1 MTIPSRSL
9 RLTPKNDYTRFTGNR
24 GEIFYDPVNNTLR
37 VFDSQLA
44 GGHIVATRSWV
55 TTQLPSVQGLA
66 SVAYVNQAVAAIPE
80 YLLKITADDSTVLA
94 VGRDE
99 TLQVRGQGSVTTTIS
114 TDSTGIQLVISA
126 PEVSNN
132 NIDVNAPLGSA
143 SLVPTERAVKAYA
156 DLLFNL
162 QTQQLLNGTLD
173 ITAASLQF
181 NSGVAVGEF
190 SNDPT
195 FVDNSSSAVP
205 TESAVRSYIDRRLG
219 NDADGQG
226 ISPVNKIG
234 PQYVITTGQQ
244 TLDLS
249 AGRVTSDGDA
259 TFNADGVMLASWIA
273 SLTTTR
279 SLNIVNLTAGRFMK
293 IYVRNT
299 NGSSRIVQVNAS
311 ATADGLAAV
320 NLAAGAGAVSVS
332 QITLAATSGSAVIT
346 VWNTGSGTIV
356 GMVN

>member
-1 MTIPSRSL
+1 MFDNL
-9 RLTPKNDYTRFTGNR
+9 
-24 GEIFYDPVNNTLR
+24 VANT
-37 VFDSQLA
+37 
-44 GGHIVATRSWV
+44 
-55 TTQLPSVQGLA
+55 
-66 SVAYVNQAVAAIPE
+66 
-80 YLLKITADDSTVLA
+80 
-94 VGRDE
+94 
-99 TLQVRGQGSVTTTIS
+99 
-114 TDSTGIQLVISA
+114 
-126 PEVSNN
+126 
-132 NIDVNAPLGSA
+132 APLG
-143 SLVPTERAVKAYA
+143 LVEMLVY
-156 DLLFNL
+156 NL
-162 QTQQLLNGTLD
+162 ENSFLYQLTPL
-173 ITAASLQF
+173 SVQF
-181 NSGVAVGEF
+181 QSGVAVGEF
-190 SNDPT
+190 SNDAT
-195 FVDNSSSAVP
+195 FTDNSSSAVP

-226 ISPVNKIG
+226 INPVNKIG

>member
-1 MTIPSRSL
+1 
-9 RLTPKNDYTRFTGNR
+9 
-24 GEIFYDPVNNTLR
+24 VNNTLR
-37 VFDSQLA
+37 IFNSTTV
-44 GGHIVATRSWV
+44 GGEILATRTWV
-55 TTQLPSVQGLA
+55 ATQLPSIAGLA
-66 SVAYVNQAVAAIPE
+66 TQSYVNQAVAAIPE
-80 YLLKITADDSTVLA
+80 YLLKIAADDSTVLA

-99 TLQVRGQGSVTTTIS
+99 TLQVRGTFGITATIG
-114 TDSTGIQLVISA
+114 TDSTGIQLVINGSELA
-126 PEVSNN
+126 TREEVD
-132 NIDVNAPLGSA
+132 IATQGRATEEYVNAVFLNFSEDLCFGGFTYPLTA
-143 SLVPTERAVKAYA
+143 S
-156 DLLFNL
+156 
-162 QTQQLLNGTLD
+162 
-173 ITAASLQF
+173 SLQF
-181 NSGVAVGEF
+181 QAGVAINEI
-190 SNDPT
+190 SSDPT
-195 FVDNSSSAVP
+195 FTDNSSSAVP
-205 TESAVRSYIDRRLG
+205 TESAIRSYIDRRLG

-249 AGRVTSDGDA
+249 AGQSTSDGDA